1 MITRQTID
9 AIMDATRI
17 EEVVGDF
24 VQLKKAGSSM
34 KALSPFTNE
43 KTPSFVVSPAKQI
56 FKCFSSGK
64 GGSAITFLME
74 LEQMTYPEALRY
86 LAKKY
91 NIEVE
96 EEEQTEE
103 AKEEQS
109 KRESLYVVSEFAQ
122 DWFANQLTESEEGK
136 AVGLS
141 YFRERGFTQE
151 TIDSFKLGYSPESWE
166 AFLKASEE
174 KGYKKEYL
182 LETGLLKEREQ
193 QDGSKRTY
201 DAYRGRV
208 IFPIHNQSGRPVGF
222 GARILRSDSKAPKY
236 INSPESDI
244 YRKTY
249 IVYGIYQAKQAI
261 VKEDNCFLVEGYT
274 DVLALHQAGVKHVV
288 ASSGTA
294 LTKEQIRLINRF
306 TNNITV
312 LYDGD
317 SAGIKAGFRGIDLI
331 LEEGL
336 QVKTVLLPEG
346 EDPDSFAKKMSG
358 DELASYLKE
367 NAKDFIR
374 FKTAALIDEVG
385 DDPIK
390 KTGLIHE
397 IVNSIAL
404 IPDHIARAVY
414 VKECSKLL
422 DVPEQALITELNKA
436 RRKYR
441 DEKIKE
447 ERRSLD
453 RQTRVQNNTLP
464 PPPSEVPP
472 PPMEE
477 QGASSATSSF
487 YDHNEA
493 VVEKERE
500 TLFQERDLLRVLL
513 NYGNDDIEVAVEDHT
528 DEEVHTTN
536 VITTV
541 GHYIVHDLT
550 TDEID
555 FRHDVYRQ
563 IFDHCKELIMKDQP
577 LNTSGIIAESSPE
590 VQKTVAEL
598 LVERYALHD
607 WERKEIYV
615 STEQMKLKKAVDG
628 SLFAFKTKHI
638 ERLISENQFALKEAY
653 GKGEDI
659 LPLLED
665 QTKLQELKKQ
675 IAELQGITILK

>member
-1 MITRQTID
+1 
-9 AIMDATRI
+9 MDATRI

-96 EEEQTEE
+96 EEEQTDE

-122 DWFANQLTESEEGK
+122 TWFAEQLLQSEEGK

-141 YFRERGFTQE
+141 YFTERGFTRE
-151 TIDSFKLGYSPESWE
+151 TIDTFKLGYSPDSWE
-166 AFLKASEE
+166 AFLKAAEE

-193 QDGSKRTY
+193 QDGSKRIY

-208 IFPIHNQSGRPVGF
+208 IFPIQNQSGRPVGF

-249 IVYGIYQAKQAI
+249 IVYGIYQARQAI

-294 LTKEQIRLINRF
+294 LTKEQIRLIKRF

-331 LEEGL
+331 LEEGM

-358 DELASYLKE
+358 EELKTYLKD

-374 FKTAALIDEVG
+374 FKTAALVDEVG

-390 KTGLIHE
+390 RTGLIHE

-414 VKECSKLL
+414 IKECSKLL
-422 DVPEQALITELNKA
+422 DVPEQALITELNKS

-441 DEKIKE
+441 DEKLKE
-447 ERRSLD
+447 ERRTQD
-453 RQTRVQNNTLP
+453 RQNNTSPTSGMQAP
-464 PPPSEVPP
+464 PPPT
-472 PPMEE
+472 EE
-477 QGASSATSSF
+477 PGESPTPASF
-487 YDHNEA
+487 YDQNEQ
-493 VVEKERE
+493 VVETEKE
-500 TLFQERDLLRVLL
+500 TLFQERDLLRILL
-513 NYGNDDIEVAVEDHT
+513 AYGNEDIEVAVEDHT
-528 DEEVHTTN
+528 DEEVQITN

-550 TDEID
+550 MDEIE

-563 IFDHCKELIMKDQP
+563 IFSACRELIMNDQ
-577 LNTSGIIAESSPE
+577 LLDTNRIIAQSSPE
-590 VQKTVAEL
+590 IQNTIAEL
-598 LVERYALHD
+598 LVERYALHN

-615 STEQMKLKKAVDG
+615 TTEQMKLKKAVYG

-638 ERLISENQFALKEAY
+638 AQLIAENQVALKEAY
-653 GKGEDI
+653 HKGEDI